1 MLSTSASFESTDSIF
16 SDRVT
21 GAAVLMIAALANFLF
36 ASGCSNSDNVQSPA
50 STTAA
55 DQAVADQLKAVSVQ
69 LEELRDRLTSRPPFF
84 IALGKEIPV
93 KLPETLTGKL
103 EDLEAQ
109 VAAESRWPKSADE
122 EAPVSRGHQADP
134 RPDSTLGRRGP
145 SAPLERDPVGD

>member
-21 GAAVLMIAALANFLF
+21 GAAVLMIAARVANFLF

-69 LEELRDRLTSRPPFF
+69 LEELRGQIDQQTAILHR
-84 IALGKEIPV
+84 ALGKEIPV

-122 EAPVSRGHQADP
+122 AAGFERTPSRSSP
-134 RPDSTLGRRGP
+134 RFHPGP
-145 SAPLERDPVGD
+145 KRAFCPA